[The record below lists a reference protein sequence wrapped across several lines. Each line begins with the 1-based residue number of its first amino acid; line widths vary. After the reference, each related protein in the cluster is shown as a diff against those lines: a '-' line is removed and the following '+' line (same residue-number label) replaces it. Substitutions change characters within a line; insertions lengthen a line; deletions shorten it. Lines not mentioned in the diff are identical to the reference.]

1 MASKKVL
8 VVQNEYND
16 FQVTVSNQTV
26 TLNEIE
32 STGEYTLVAL
42 SLTYEELLDI
52 VEFVKNQI
60 D

>member
-32 STGEYTLVAL
+32 STGEYTPVAL
-42 SLTYEELLDI
+42 NLTYEELLDI

>member
-32 STGEYTLVAL
+32 NTGEYTPVAL
-42 SLTYEELLDI
+42 NLTYEELLDI